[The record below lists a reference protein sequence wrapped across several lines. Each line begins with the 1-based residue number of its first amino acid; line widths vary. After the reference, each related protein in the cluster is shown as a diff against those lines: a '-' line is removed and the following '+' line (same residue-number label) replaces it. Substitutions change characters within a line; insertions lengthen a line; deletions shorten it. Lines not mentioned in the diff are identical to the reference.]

1 MITVLCSSVSETWD
15 KYSLAKIFHDVHR
28 KKAIIS
34 LLKLWEQGCKIKEKI
49 LSKLIFFFIIL
60 LWQTRNN
67 LHEIRSSIEPSPTK
81 SNLTL
86 NNRGMRF
93 NLRIFGPIDIDAV
106 RIRSFEKHR
115 NEEMS
120 YRIIKTISLLNSQV
134 ITANNV
140 NVKKLPSAFCV
151 QSIKSY
157 N

>member
-1 MITVLCSSVSETWD
+1 MYIEKKLLFPCWNFENRA
-15 KYSLAKIFHDVHR
+15 AKSR
-28 KKAIIS
+28 KKYYQNS
-34 LLKLWEQGCKIKEKI
+34 F
-49 LSKLIFFFIIL
+49 FFFIIL

-86 NNRGMRF
+86 NNQGMRF

-140 NVKKLPSAFCV
+140 NVKKLPSVFCV